1 MSYFDAQIRSKFEE
15 VERVRD
21 DLHLY
26 QQLDAI
32 PFLHENPYSALFI
45 DMGLGKTISSLTV
58 IADLLME
65 FMYDKVLVIG
75 PLRVATETWPTEIGK
90 WEHTAA
96 LNFQVLHAFDDDPR
110 LEVARRKAAAEE
122 RARCWDLSPQEASR
136 AAQKA
141 GQKAETA
148 EKERIRQE
156 AARSTA
162 SVHIISRDWIEWLV
176 NFWGPHW
183 PYRMVIVD
191 ESSGFKDHNSGRFK
205 ALAKVRNSFRDLA
218 QTKPLIERLHI
229 LTATPAAETYEHLF
243 AQIYLLDR
251 GERLGKKITHY
262 RDRYFTYDKYKHKY
276 KLRPDGEKDILA
288 KISDICLVM
297 KAEDYLNVEKPVI
310 VPRPIHLGAREMAL
324 YKQLQK
330 EFVVT
335 LDDGTE
341 IEAETAAALSQKL
354 LQIASGVLYETQNF
368 LDDATGDT
376 LKVKK
381 VHAIHDKK
389 IDALAQIVEE
399 AQDQPLLVAYHFK
412 SSLDRLRKAFPDAVV
427 MDREGKCVKKWNAG
441 KIKMLLI
448 HPQSGGHGLNMQFG
462 GHHLVYFDIP
472 WSLELYL
479 QLIGRLAR
487 QGQKH
492 VVVVQLLLAVG
503 TLDYEVYKSL
513 TEKEDAQETL
523 FVLLKALI
531 RAHQSSKRALQKARE
546 VAEMETL

>member
-1 MSYFDAQIRSKFEE
+1 VVDGVSYFDENIRQKFED
-15 VERVRD
+15 VIRVRD

-32 PFLHENPYSALFI
+32 PFLRDTPYSGLFI

-58 IADLLME
+58 IVDLLME
-65 FMYDKVLVIG
+65 FRYDKVLIIG
-75 PLRVATETWPTEIGK
+75 PLRVATETWPTEIGL
-90 WEHTAA
+90 WEHTAH
-96 LNFQVLHAFDDDPR
+96 LNFQVIHLDDDDPR
-110 LEVARRKAAAEE
+110 LLEAKRAAEAEMRFLGASPEDVRKAGTRVLAAKREE
-122 RARCWDLSPQEASR
+122 LRREMAFSN
-136 AAQKA
+136 
-141 GQKAETA
+141 
-148 EKERIRQE
+148 
-156 AARSTA
+156 A
-162 SVHIISRDWIEWLV
+162 SVHIVSRDWVEWLV
-176 NFWGPHW
+176 NAHGPKW

-191 ESSGFKDHNSGRFK
+191 ESSGFKDHNSSRFK
-205 ALAKVRNSFRDLA
+205 ALAKVRNSFRDVE

-262 RDRYFTYDKYKHKY
+262 RDRYFTFDKYKRKY
-276 KLRPDGEKDILA
+276 KLRPDGENDILA
-288 KISDICLVM
+288 KIADICLVM

-310 VPRPIHLGAREMAL
+310 VPRPIHLAAKEMGL
-324 YKQLQK
+324 YKQLEK

-389 IDALAQIVEE
+389 IEALRQIVEE
-399 AQDQPLLVAYHFK
+399 AQDQPLMVAYHFK
-412 SSLDRLRKAFPDAVV
+412 SSLDRLRKVFPEAVV
-427 MDREGKCVKKWNAG
+427 MDRSGKCVKPWNQG

-448 HPQSGGHGLNMQFG
+448 HPQSGGHGLNMQHG
-462 GHHLVYFDIP
+462 GHHLVFFDIP

-492 VVVVQLLLAVG
+492 VVIVQLLLAVG
-503 TLDYEVYKSL
+503 TLDYAVYAAL
-513 TEKEDAQETL
+513 CEKEDAQERL

-531 RAHQSSKRALQKARE
+531 RKARKAKSMRA
-546 VAEMETL
+546 VAVDQYATEEL